1 MDVCNLA
8 HEKTKEERRENT
20 INVMHRFLRNFIPL
34 VKKKK
39 KKINK
44 GYNKNL
50 TQNTFYPPKIIMKK
64 MVNSSL

>member
-8 HEKTKEERRENT
+8 NEKKKEERRENT

-39 KKINK
+39 KSIKD
-44 GYNKNL
+44 
-50 TQNTFYPPKIIMKK
+50 IIRT
-64 MVNSSL
+64 